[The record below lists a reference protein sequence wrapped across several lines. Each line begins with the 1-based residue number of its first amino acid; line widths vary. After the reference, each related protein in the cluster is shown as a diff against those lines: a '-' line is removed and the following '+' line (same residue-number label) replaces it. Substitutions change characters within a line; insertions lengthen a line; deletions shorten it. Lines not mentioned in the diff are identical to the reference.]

1 LCKLA
6 AFAGTER
13 TMALTRIQAAT
24 ACLLT
29 LLGGATLGARPV
41 PPLIGAVRDANI
53 SAIRGL
59 LQKGADVN
67 VADVD
72 GTTALHWA
80 ARLDTAAAADL
91 LIQAGARPNTANR
104 YGVTAL
110 SLAAANGSGGM
121 IDRLLKAGA
130 DPSTT
135 TADGETVLMTAA
147 RSGSVDGVR
156 RLLARGADVGATERR
171 RGTSALMW
179 AAAADHAEI
188 VRLLLEAGARV
199 DERSRGDYSPL
210 LMAVRSGSLDAVQ
223 VLLAAGANINDSAPA
238 GDPNEPITIGFT
250 SKRVPAFGPDDLGAV
265 RTSALVLAML
275 NGRFTL
281 ATWLVNHGADP
292 NVPDPRGSAL
302 HVLAWLRKAGLPLDS
317 GPVRVTFG
325 DPETFVLAQA
335 LLEHG
340 ANPNV
345 RIAWKE
351 IAFDKVGGQV
361 RLPPNIR
368 MGRAWLSYVGATPF
382 WLAAKS
388 SDVQLM
394 RLLLAHGADA
404 KIAAVQHVTPL
415 MAAAGLGFWD
425 AESPAPQNG
434 TPETDTLEA
443 VQICVELGADV
454 NDTTQYGVI
463 RVHGDPTELR
473 SRYLFSEELPANGK
487 AYGDMRWGEATALHG
502 AALRG
507 VNTVVKYLVDKG
519 ARLDART
526 TLGWTPLMVAD
537 HVFASNVERSWPET
551 ATYLR
556 DLMKERGLA
565 VEEAAAELG
574 PTSAQTAR

>member
-1 LCKLA
+1 
-6 AFAGTER
+6 
-13 TMALTRIQAAT
+13 MALTRTQAAM

-29 LLGGATLGARPV
+29 LLGGPALAARPV
-41 PPLIGAVRDANI
+41 PPLIGAVKASDI
-53 SAIRGL
+53 PAIRAL

-67 VADVD
+67 APDVD

-80 ARLDTAAAADL
+80 ARLDAAAVVDV
-91 LIQAGARPNTANR
+91 LIKAGARPNTANR

-110 SLAAANGSGGM
+110 SLAAANGSGGI
-121 IDRLLKAGA
+121 IDRLLTAGA
-130 DPSTT
+130 DANTA

-147 RSGSVDGVR
+147 RSGSVDGVAH
-156 RLLARGADVGATERR
+156 LLARGSNVRATEKR
-171 RGTSALMW
+171 RGTNALMW
-179 AAAADHAEI
+179 AAEEDHAEV
-188 VRLLLEAGARV
+188 VRLLLAAGAKV
-199 DERSRGDYSPL
+199 DERSRGDYSAL
-210 LMAVRSGSLDAVQ
+210 LIGVRSGSLEAVK
-223 VLLAAGANINDSAPA
+223 VLLTAGANVNDSAPA
-238 GDPNEPITIGFT
+238 GDPNEPITIGFA
-250 SKRVPAFGPDDLGAV
+250 SKKVPAFAPDALTAV

-275 NGRFTL
+275 NGHFTL

-292 NVPDPRGSAL
+292 NAPDPRGSAL
-302 HVLAWLRKAGLPLDS
+302 HALAWLRKAGLPLDS

-325 DPETFVLAQA
+325 DPETFALAQA
-335 LLEHG
+335 LLDHG
-340 ANPNV
+340 ADPNA

-388 SDVQLM
+388 SDVPLM

-404 KIAAVQHVTPL
+404 SIPAIQNVTPL

-443 VQICVELGADV
+443 VQICVERGADV
-454 NDTTQYGVI
+454 HETTNYGVI
-463 RVHGDPTELR
+463 RVHGDPRELR
-473 SRYLFSEELPANGK
+473 SRYVFPEELPADGK
-487 AYGDMRWGEATALHG
+487 AYGDMRWAGATALHG

-507 VNTVVKYLVDKG
+507 VNTVVTYLVEKG

-526 TLGWTPLMVAD
+526 RLGWTPLMVAD

-551 ATYLR
+551 AAYLR
-556 DLMKERGLA
+556 DLMKERGLS
-565 VEEAAAELG
+565 VDEAPAEAGTAAQD
-574 PTSAQTAR
+574 AK